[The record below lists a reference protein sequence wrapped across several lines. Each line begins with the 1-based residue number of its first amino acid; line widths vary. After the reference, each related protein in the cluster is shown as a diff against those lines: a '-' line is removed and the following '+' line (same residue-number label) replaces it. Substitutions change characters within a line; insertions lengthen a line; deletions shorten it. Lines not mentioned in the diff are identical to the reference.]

1 MNNEEYLEILNN
13 PDNWFEQAF
22 AQKMVADKLLVDV
35 IMNKDFLNGL
45 KDAHNM
51 SKFIALWANA
61 LFHYGLGIENGLKGV
76 IIKNKPELINFEVS
90 GDDVILRDIG
100 GKAGKSH
107 DLYSLANQAGILDR
121 SSHLFKTDFDKKLV
135 KNVLQSLSDMI
146 KWAARYPIPKTL
158 SKMFQIEENVPII
171 CVYGFHIMDVIEPI
185 YGYFKSLLDSNN
197 DFYEDYLEKFLDSS
211 ITDEEKKRNE

>member
-13 PDNWFEQAF
+13 PDSWFEQAF

-35 IMNKDFLNGL
+35 IVNKDFLNGL

-51 SKFIALWANA
+51 STFIALWANA

-76 IIKNKPELINFEVS
+76 IVKNKPELINFKIS

>member
-13 PDNWFEQAF
+13 PDSWFEQAF

-35 IMNKDFLNGL
+35 IVNKDFLNGL

-76 IIKNKPELINFEVS
+76 IVKNKPELINFEIS

-107 DLYSLANQAGILDR
+107 DLHSLANQAGILDR

>member
-13 PDNWFEQAF
+13 PDSWFEQAF

-35 IMNKDFLNGL
+35 IVNKDFLNGL

-51 SKFIALWANA
+51 SKFIALWTNA

-76 IIKNKPELINFEVS
+76 IVKNKPELINFEIS

>member
-13 PDNWFEQAF
+13 PDSWFEQAF

-35 IMNKDFLNGL
+35 IVNKDFLNGL

-76 IIKNKPELINFEVS
+76 IVKNKPELINFEIS